1 MPATRRGSLSG
12 SDRVDTN
19 VDPEHGPLG
28 LFLIGSQY
36 SRLCGHDLEGE
47 PNAHARPVT
56 HQVGKGKGAMVAAV
70 RIARGKFDGINAC
83 AGENGV
89 ISAAAMDQRGS
100 LQKSIGK
107 ARDDGKATAED
118 LATFKKAV
126 VSILTPHASAIL
138 IDHEF

>member
-1 MPATRRGSLSG
+1 MSAKSGGRLSG
-12 SDRVDTN
+12 SDRVDSN
-19 VDPEHGPLG
+19 VDPEYGPLG

-36 SRLCGHDLEGE
+36 SGLRRHDLEGKSD
-47 PNAHARPVT
+47 ADAWAVS
-56 HQVGKGKGAMVAAV
+56 HQLAERKGVPVAAV

-107 ARDDGKATAED
+107 A
-118 LATFKKAV
+118 
-126 VSILTPHASAIL
+126 
-138 IDHEF
+138 